1 MYQPCY
7 KFGGVRLKIITSFVL
22 VGLICAMGSII
33 YDTTKLSPGH
43 ITSLFVVIGTVLG
56 FLGVYDILI
65 KQMGYGLTLPIVSF
79 GNSLY
84 KAAYDGFKNNGFFGV
99 FMNLY
104 KTTSAGI
111 SMTIFLSFVVSIFCK
126 PKD

>member
-1 MYQPCY
+1 MYQSCH
-7 KFGGVRLKIITSFVL
+7 KSGGVRLKIITSFVL
-22 VGLICAMGSII
+22 VGLICTIGSII

-43 ITSLFVVIGTVLG
+43 ITSLFVVVGTVLG
-56 FLGVYDILI
+56 FFGVYDILI
-65 KQMGYGLTLPIVSF
+65 KQMGYGLTIPIVSF

-84 KAAYDGFKNNGFFGV
+84 NAAYDGFKSNGFFGV

-111 SMTIFLSFVVSIFCK
+111 SITIFLSFIISIFCK